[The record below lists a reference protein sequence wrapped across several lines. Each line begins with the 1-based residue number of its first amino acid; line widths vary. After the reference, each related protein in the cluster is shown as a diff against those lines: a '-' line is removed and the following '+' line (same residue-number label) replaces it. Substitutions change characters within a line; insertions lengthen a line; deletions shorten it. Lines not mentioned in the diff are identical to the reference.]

1 MKVSC
6 LAIRGINKKDK
17 SKVYVEWSNNK
28 EINLIPE
35 DWNIE
40 IRKLSL
46 YNSISK
52 ERIEMLNQK
61 FEDYIFE
68 MFAVDY
74 EFRFNEKELITSC
87 EGCLHF
93 YKDRGAY
100 SCFGCMKYVGN
111 VWNRENYVRK
121 K

>member
-1 MKVSC
+1 MRVSC
-6 LAIRGINKKDK
+6 LAIRGINKKNN
-17 SKVYVEWSNNK
+17 SKVYVEWLDNE

-35 DWNIE
+35 DWDIGK
-40 IRKLSL
+40 RKLSL
-46 YNSISK
+46 YNSVSK
-52 ERIEMLNQK
+52 ENIDILNQK
-61 FEDYIFE
+61 FEDYTFEIF
-68 MFAVDY
+68 ALDY

-93 YKDRGAY
+93 YKDRSAY

-111 VWNRENYVRK
+111 IWNRENYVRK